1 MRLGILF
8 KGSGNIGK
16 LLLMGGLVFCLCLAG
31 CGKDG
36 ISTPV
41 PTSAPDHNDPMSGST
56 SGSITANGVLLPA
69 QQVRLSFGV
78 GGFIEMVAV
87 EIGGGVRAGQT
98 LARLDTT
105 DLEQAIGQ
113 AELDLHR
120 AQVGLSQVE
129 LKLRQLQEPPDETDI
144 RQAEHAVDQ
153 AGAALK
159 AAQFDIAAVLNSTL
173 LNETLEDAE
182 RVYEDVQHK
191 YEARLEMYESGEEP
205 DYWFVDQAQKRL
217 DDTKLNL
224 ERIRQQ
230 GNAQLQDARNAVE
243 QAEHS
248 YQEAQDGLEL
258 LLEGADPLDV
268 QTAQKEIE
276 AATVEVEAAELALAA
291 AQADLECAILEAPF
305 DGVVSAV
312 PVSLGEWAAPGATVV
327 EMLDVSRW
335 RIETKNVGELQIAR
349 VRVGQEARVRVN
361 AFRDETLH
369 GRVVT
374 ISPVAVVQQGDT
386 TYTLMIELE
395 PTDLN
400 MQAGMTAQV
409 EILTE

>member
-8 KGSGNIGK
+8 KGSRNLGK
-16 LLLMGGLVFCLCLAG
+16 LLLLGGLAFCLCLAG

-41 PTSAPDHNDPMSGST
+41 PTSAPSYNDPISGST

-78 GGFIEMVAV
+78 GGYIESIAV
-87 EIGGGVRAGQT
+87 EVGEGVQAGQT
-98 LARLDTT
+98 LARLETI
-105 DLEQAIGQ
+105 DLERAVGQ

-120 AQVGLSQVE
+120 AQVGLSQTE
-129 LKLRQLQEPPDETDI
+129 LSLRQLQEPPDETDI

-153 AGAALK
+153 AGATLK
-159 AAQFDIAAVLNSTL
+159 AAQLDLAAVLDSTL

-182 RVYEDVQHK
+182 RVYEDMRHK
-191 YEARLEMYESGEEP
+191 YGARLEMYESGEEP
-205 DYWFVDQAQKRL
+205 DYWFVDQAKQRL

-224 ERIRQQ
+224 DRIRQQ
-230 GNAQLQDARNAVE
+230 GNAQLQEARNAVQHAE
-243 QAEHS
+243 QMV
-248 YQEAQDGLEL
+248 QETQDALEEL
-258 LLEGADPLDV
+258 LEEADPLDV
-268 QTAQKEIE
+268 EAAQKEIE

-291 AQADLECAILEAPF
+291 AQADLEQAALQAPF

-327 EMLDVSRW
+327 ELLDVSRW

-349 VRVGQEARVRVN
+349 VRVGQEVRVRVN

-369 GRVVT
+369 GHVVT

-400 MQAGMTAQV
+400 LQAGMTAQV

>member
-1 MRLGILF
+1 M
-8 KGSGNIGK
+8 GK
-16 LLLMGGLVFCLCLAG
+16 LLLMGGVVFCLCLAG

-41 PTSAPDHNDPMSGST
+41 PTSAPDQDNPISGSA

-78 GGFIEMVAV
+78 GGSIESIAV
-87 EIGGGVRAGQT
+87 EVGEDVQAGQT
-98 LARLDTT
+98 LARLDTV
-105 DLEQAIGQ
+105 DLEQALAQ

-120 AQVGLSQVE
+120 AQVGLSQAE
-129 LKLRQLQEPPDETDI
+129 LRLRQLQEPPNETDV

-159 AAQFDIAAVLNSTL
+159 AAQLDLAAVLNSTL
-173 LNETLEDAE
+173 LNETREDAE
-182 RVYEDVQHK
+182 RVYEDMRHK

-205 DYWFVDQAQKRL
+205 DYWFVDQAQERL

-224 ERIRQQ
+224 DRIRQQ

-243 QAEHS
+243 QAEDSH
-248 YQEAQDGLEL
+248 QETQDSLEL

-268 QTAQKEIE
+268 QAMEKEIE
-276 AATVEVEAAELALAA
+276 TAGVEVQAAELALAA
-291 AQADLECAILEAPF
+291 AQADLERATLEAPF
-305 DGVVSAV
+305 DGVVSVV

-327 EMLDVSRW
+327 ELLNVSRW

-349 VRVGQEARVRVN
+349 VLVGQEARVRVN
-361 AFRDETLH
+361 AFRDETLQGH
-369 GRVVT
+369 VVT

-400 MQAGMTAQV
+400 LQAGMTAQV
-409 EILTE
+409 EISAE